1 MDTAFRQNFRPF
13 ADAGQLVGLL
23 PLGVSKPDRFFRV
36 IANEPVPTIQ
46 VTIAASASQERQQ
59 TLEVSQGVLVQWRYI
74 VITALAQVVLR
85 SPRAARSYATGGGG
99 QGFVSTL
106 TETDWGSETD
116 RSPTE
121 FFFLG
126 GEQEEIRF
134 DNLTATAATD
144 TRFTGWK
151 HFLDAKPVESW
162 LMKDP
167 SNSSALLSVN
177 PVNVPDSQI
186 HLLENFAGIIP
197 LALTRK

>member
-1 MDTAFRQNFRPF
+1 MDTAFRQNYRPF

-46 VTIAASASQERQQ
+46 VTIAASASNERQQ
-59 TLEVSQGVLVQWRYI
+59 TLEVAASVLIQWRFI

-99 QGFVSTL
+99 QGFVADL

-151 HFLDAKPVESW
+151 HFLESKVVETW
-162 LMKDP
+162 LMTDP
-167 SNSSALLSVN
+167 NDSSKLLSVD
-177 PVNVPDSQI
+177 PVQVTAEQL
-186 HLLENFAGIIP
+186 HLLQNFAGIVP